1 MKYRLCNYALAALA
15 CVCAVACGN
24 SHKRTAEDAARKSK
38 TVKDSTLYAR
48 IDSNKGDTIY
58 VTALGDGRKYA
69 FEYVTAMH
77 KGHMVGAPEK
87 GDTIAAMPDFKGRNV
102 ESAINTT
109 LLHGLWMSE
118 DNAGTGIRLTA
129 DGGAFS
135 IGSEKETLRSW
146 RISNGQIILT
156 YVGSPE
162 SATVEKSEAANIA
175 QLDATTLSLNFD
187 GKLRVY
193 KRQTQLISK

>member
-15 CVCAVACGN
+15 CICAAACGN

-38 TVKDSTLYAR
+38 VVKDSTLYAR
-48 IDSNKGDTIY
+48 VDSQKGDTIY
-58 VTALGDGRKYA
+58 VTAIGDGRKYA
-69 FEYVTAMH
+69 FEYASAMH
-77 KGHMVGAPEK
+77 KGHLAGTPEK
-87 GDTIAAMPDFKGRNV
+87 GDTIAAMPDFKGRKV
-102 ESAINTT
+102 ESAVNTT

-118 DNAGTGIRLTA
+118 SDASTGIRLTS

-135 IGSEKETLRSW
+135 IGADGETLRSW

-162 SATVEKSEAANIA
+162 SGTVEKSEAANIA

-187 GKLRVY
+187 GRLRVY